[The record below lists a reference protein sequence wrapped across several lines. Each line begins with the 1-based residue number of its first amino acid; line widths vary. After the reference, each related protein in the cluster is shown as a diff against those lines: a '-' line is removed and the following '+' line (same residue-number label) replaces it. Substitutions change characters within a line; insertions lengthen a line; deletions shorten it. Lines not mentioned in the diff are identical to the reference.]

1 MANFTSIYKYLVP
14 SWLSEGDGGL
24 VLESLAGIKDAFTE
38 RMLLGLEARFP
49 SRAGES
55 ALALLGSDRGI
66 LRGRT
71 ETQAHYA
78 ARLLSWRYPRGHRT
92 RGSAFALLEQVSE
105 YFGGIRAWTIDYSGN
120 REERAADGTET
131 FEQSYAWNWDAL
143 TTVYRFWIVL
153 DPVQNPEIEPW
164 PTFGLGGW
172 ASGATC
178 AEIEAAGTITV
189 GHQGITHD
197 DALAIKKLMR
207 GSRQWKPAGTAQ
219 QWAVVCFGA
228 TAPVPD
234 GAWGSYQ
241 GRDAAFC
248 YWNLQT

>member
-1 MANFTSIYKYLVP
+1 MVP

-131 FEQSYAWNWDAL
+131 FEQGYAWNWDSAV
-143 TTVYRFWIVL
+143 TTVYRFWLVL
-153 DPVQNPEIEPW
+153 DPVPQNPAIEPW
-164 PTFGLGGW
+164 PAVLGAYDNSLIPGR
-172 ASGATC
+172 GF
-178 AEIEAAGTITV
+178 TV
-189 GHQGITHD
+189 GHQGVTHE
-197 DALAIKKLMR
+197 DALAIKKLFR

-219 QWAVVCFGA
+219 QFAVIGFDA
-228 TAPVPD
+228 AAPVPD
-234 GAWGSYQ
+234 GAWGNNQ
-241 GRDAAFC
+241 GRDRAFR
-248 YWNLQT
+248 YWSLQT